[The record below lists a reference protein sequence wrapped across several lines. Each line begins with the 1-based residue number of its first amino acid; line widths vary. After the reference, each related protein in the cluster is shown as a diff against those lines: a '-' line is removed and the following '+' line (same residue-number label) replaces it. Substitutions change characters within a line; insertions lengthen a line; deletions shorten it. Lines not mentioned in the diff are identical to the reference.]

1 MVCNDQH
8 SIVGIEGLF
17 IQLYGMNRL
26 GVAGDFERWHERVVV
41 VGLSAFAEQKA
52 DDVNGGRLAHVL
64 DIALVGNAEDEHAAA
79 TDGLAVGVE
88 GVGQQ
93 GEHIVGHI
101 GVYFGGKLYK
111 AGIVVERL

>member
-8 SIVGIEGLF
+8 SIIGIEGLF

-52 DDVNGGRLAHVL
+52 DDVDGGRLAHVL
-64 DIALVGNAEDEHAAA
+64 DIALVGDTKHKHTAAS
-79 TDGLAVGVE
+79 DGFAVVVE
-88 GVGQQ
+88 GIGNQV
-93 GEHIVGHI
+93 EHVVGHI
-101 GVYFGGKLYK
+101 GVYFG
-111 AGIVVERL
+111 